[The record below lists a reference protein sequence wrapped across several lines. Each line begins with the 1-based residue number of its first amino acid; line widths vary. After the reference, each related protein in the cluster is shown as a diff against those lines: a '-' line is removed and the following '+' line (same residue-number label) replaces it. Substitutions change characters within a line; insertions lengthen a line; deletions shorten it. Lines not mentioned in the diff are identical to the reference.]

1 MARRGLVSPTD
12 RELEILQVLW
22 GLGKGSVRDVH
33 EVMLES
39 EEVSFT
45 TVQTMLQ
52 VMFGKGLVGRELV
65 RRTYSYW
72 PVVSQVE
79 TQSTL
84 VASLVERAF
93 GGSANAL
100 VSRALDLKRVSRA
113 ELDEI
118 QELLDAAREA
128 QDD

>member
-1 MARRGLVSPTD
+1 MTRKGLVSPTD

-52 VMFGKGLVGRELV
+52 VMFGKGLVERELV

-72 PVVSQVE
+72 PVASQVE